1 MEDLYA
7 ELAALPPET
16 QGSVREYMA
25 FLRWRA
31 EQAHLAASA
40 AAMRTWEYNFLEH
53 IEGADVRSSRNPRG
67 MEVKIAEAAVGGERR
82 PALWQHPPIQGEGLV
97 EYHAPVPAGLCNLRL
112 RFAVGIRDG
121 ADSANALWRSG
132 CASRVGRS
140 GVGRVGRQPGTK
152 TKWRCLSTPET
163 SCESDLPPIAWAIT
177 RSRGPSGASR
187 FCWENASKPTG
198 AKQTQPT
205 IQERDRT
212 LRPAPFVCSRFF
224 QAARLSGKLVRARR
238 I

>member
-67 MEVKIAEAAVGGERR
+67 MEVKIAEATVGGERR

-97 EYHAPVPAGLCNLRL
+97 EYHAPVPAGLRNLRL

-121 ADSANALWRSG
+121 ADSGERLVAFRVRVAGWQVWSRACWPTTWDENEVALPFHAGDILRIG
-132 CASRVGRS
+132 FA
-140 GVGRVGRQPGTK
+140 TD
-152 TKWRCLSTPET
+152 CLGDHPF
-163 SCESDLPPIAWAIT
+163 AWAVW
-177 RSRGPSGASR
+177 GEPVLLG
-187 FCWENASKPTG
+187 
-198 AKQTQPT
+198 
-205 IQERDRT
+205 ERIEADG
-212 LRPAPFVCSRFF
+212 V
-224 QAARLSGKLVRARR
+224 
-238 I
+238 